1 MTYLDAVQ
9 DADNYGDTQA
19 KRNESVIAAEKQV
32 AAEITELLTKTVT
45 QTNYKFLSLP
55 YVTYQGSTLGKIATI
70 ALSEVIA
77 DECSSG
83 KPLDALMSVICDS
96 TCPLVAEL
104 RKAIADRYVYAN
116 ASDIAEVTA

>member
-19 KRNESVIAAEKQV
+19 KRNEAVIAAEKQL

-55 YVTYQGSTLGKIATI
+55 YVTYKGSPIGEIATI
-70 ALSEVIA
+70 ALSEAIA

-83 KPLDALMSVICDS
+83 KPLDALMAVICDS

>member
-1 MTYLDAVQ
+1 MAYLDAVQ

-19 KRNESVIAAEKQV
+19 KRNEAVIAAEKQV
-32 AAEITELLTKTVT
+32 TAEITELLTKTVT

-55 YVTYQGSTLGKIATI
+55 YVTYQGSPIGKIATI

-83 KPLDALMSVICDS
+83 KPLDALMAVICDS

-104 RKAIADRYVYAN
+104 RKAIADHYVYAN